1 MKRVLKGILIAAIV
15 MTVIIAVQMVLTQ
28 VFTYHIA
35 EVFSKTACTAVFCYS
50 VFALSKKRKN
60 PAIAK

>member
-1 MKRVLKGILIAAIV
+1 MKEILKATVLMA
-15 MTVIIAVQMVLTQ
+15 VIIAVQMVLTQ